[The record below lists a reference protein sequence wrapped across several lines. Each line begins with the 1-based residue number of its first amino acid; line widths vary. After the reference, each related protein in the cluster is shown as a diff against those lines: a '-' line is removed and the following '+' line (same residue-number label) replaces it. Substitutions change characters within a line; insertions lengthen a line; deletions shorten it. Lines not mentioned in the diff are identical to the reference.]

1 MQLTPFPL
9 GTHEV
14 FPAPASAG
22 CICRSWS
29 RTSGCGLWASVDEP
43 LLSRTGGLEPTLPVP
58 RLSMRLLGCLRRGQV
73 GCRAAGG
80 PGGRVRRWACRPSPG
95 RRPTDRTVEP
105 EVRYR
110 GEGGTAGEHGAL
122 VCVPRWEDGR
132 AQVPTVILGARQRGG
147 GLSVAHGHGGPAG
160 SHFHAVSFRLF
171 FECPLKSCL
180 REGKVTSEFFPA
192 WAPCDAGPAP
202 LGPSGEQPEEGV
214 TWWTPCECGVTGVT
228 VASPVSCLWAKPTH
242 FL

>member
-1 MQLTPFPL
+1 MGISGRATSIQNRGL
-9 GTHEV
+9 GTHPPCPQALHEASGV
-14 FPAPASAG
+14 PAAGAGGMQSRGEDLGAACGTGLAAPA
-22 CICRSWS
+22 
-29 RTSGCGLWASVDEP
+29 L
-43 LLSRTGGLEPTLPVP
+43 GGD
-58 RLSMRLLGCLRRGQV
+58 
-73 GCRAAGG
+73 
-80 PGGRVRRWACRPSPG
+80 
-95 RRPTDRTVEP
+95 RPTDRTVEP

-147 GLSVAHGHGGPAG
+147 GLSAARGHGGPAG

-192 WAPCDAGPAP
+192 RAPCDAGPAP